1 MSVPLQRDLHHI
13 VRTYFKTD
21 IDMRNYIIADNQ
33 ELTGFALQS
42 LLKRDES
49 NAVYRAVDREG
60 LIQLLKEHE
69 DAVVFLDY
77 TLFDFTDEDML
88 LIVAE
93 RFSLSEW
100 ILISDELTPR
110 FIRHVVYSSHQFSV
124 VFKDG
129 PMSEIREALQAVS
142 RHTRYLSQR
151 ALEFIITQQQ
161 EEEKPDILTATET
174 EIVKAIALGKTTKE
188 IAAERFSSIHTVTTH
203 RKNIFRKLGINT
215 AHEAVK
221 YALRA
226 GLIDPSEFYI

>member
-1 MSVPLQRDLHHI
+1 
-13 VRTYFKTD
+13 
-21 IDMRNYIIADNQ
+21 MRNYIIADNQ
-33 ELTGFALQS
+33 ELTGYALQS
-42 LLKRDES
+42 LLKRDEGS
-49 NAVYRAVDREG
+49 AIFRAVDRAG
-60 LIQLLKEHE
+60 LIELLKEHE

-77 TLFDFTDEDML
+77 TLFDFADEDQL
-88 LIVAE
+88 LIIAE

-100 ILISDELTPR
+100 ILISDELTPQ
-110 FIRHVVYSSHQFSV
+110 FIRRVVYSSHQFSL

-129 PMSEIREALQAVS
+129 PMSEIREALQAVG
-142 RHTRYLSQR
+142 RHSRYLSQR
-151 ALEFIITQQQ
+151 ALESIIIQQQ

-174 EIVKAIALGKTTKE
+174 EIVKAIAQGKTTKE

>member
-1 MSVPLQRDLHHI
+1 
-13 VRTYFKTD
+13 
-21 IDMRNYIIADNQ
+21 MRNIIVADNQ
-33 ELTGFALQS
+33 ELTRFALES
-42 LLKRDES
+42 LLQKDEE
-49 NAVYRAVDREG
+49 NVLYRAFDKAG
-60 LIQLLKEHE
+60 LVALLKEHE
-69 DAVVFLDY
+69 SAVVLLDY
-77 TLFDFTDEDML
+77 TLFDFADEDQL
-88 LIVAE
+88 LIIAE

-100 ILISDELTPR
+100 ILISDELTPQ
-110 FIRHVVYSSHQFSV
+110 FIRRVVYSSHQFSV

-129 PMSEIREALQAVS
+129 TMSEIREALQTVG
-142 RHTRYLSQR
+142 RHTRFLSQR
-151 ALEFIITQQQ
+151 VLETIISQQQ
-161 EEEKPDILTATET
+161 EAETPSILTTTEM

>member
-1 MSVPLQRDLHHI
+1 MQP
-13 VRTYFKTD
+13 VRTPKPTR
-21 IDMRNYIIADNQ
+21 MRNYIIADNQ

-49 NAVYRAVDREG
+49 NAVYRAVDKAG
-60 LIQLLKEHE
+60 LVALLKEHE
-69 DAVVFLDY
+69 NAVVLLDY
-77 TLFDFTDEDML
+77 TLFDFADEDQL

-93 RFSLSEW
+93 RFNLSDW
-100 ILISDELTPR
+100 ILISDELTPQFMR
-110 FIRHVVYSSHQFSV
+110 RVVYSSHQFSV

-129 PMSEIREALQAVS
+129 PLSEIREAIQSVEQ
-142 RHTRYLSQR
+142 HTRFLSQR
-151 ALEFIITQQQ
+151 VLETIITQQQ
-161 EEEKPDILTATET
+161 EEETQSILTTTET

>member
-1 MSVPLQRDLHHI
+1 MADCSKFRNFALVES
-13 VRTYFKTD
+13 TK
-21 IDMRNYIIADNQ
+21 MRNYIIADNQ
-33 ELTGFALQS
+33 ELTRFALES
-42 LLKRDES
+42 LLQKEEEEH
-49 NAVYRAVDREG
+49 AVFRAYDRAG
-60 LIQLLKEHE
+60 LVALLKEHE
-69 DAVVFLDY
+69 SAVVLLDY
-77 TLFDFTDEDML
+77 TLFDFADEDQL
-88 LIVAE
+88 LIISE
-93 RFSLSEW
+93 RFSLSDW
-100 ILISDELTPR
+100 ILISDELTPQ
-110 FIRHVVYSSHQFSV
+110 FIRRVVYSSHQFSV

-129 PMSEIREALQAVS
+129 PLSEVREALNAVE

-151 ALEFIITQQQ
+151 ALETIITQQQ
-161 EEEKPDILTATET
+161 EDETPSILTQTET

>member
-1 MSVPLQRDLHHI
+1 M
-13 VRTYFKTD
+13 T
-21 IDMRNYIIADNQ
+21 RNYIIADNQ
-33 ELTGFALQS
+33 ELTGFAIQS
-42 LLKRDES
+42 LLKRDEDH
-49 NAVYRAVDREG
+49 AIYRAVDKAG

-69 DAVVFLDY
+69 DSVVFLDY
-77 TLFDFTDEDML
+77 TLFDFADEDQL

-100 ILISDELTPR
+100 ILISDELTPQ
-110 FIRHVVYSSHQFSV
+110 FIRRVVYSSHQFSV

-142 RHTRYLSQR
+142 QHNRYLSQR
-151 ALEFIITQQQ
+151 ALETIISQQQ
-161 EEEKPDILTATET
+161 EEEAPNILTQTET
-174 EIVKAIALGKTTKE
+174 EIVKGIALGKTTKE
-188 IAAERFSSIHTVTTH
+188 IAAERFSSIHTITTH

-226 GLIDPSEFYI
+226 GLIDASEFYI